1 MSIWVE
7 IDLRER
13 FDQFEG
19 NADEVVGRLMAL
31 QILRFEYARV
41 RVGSVSRKSNDRVH
55 ITMNVRNHE
64 LVLVFV
70 YDANAAEIE
79 FLSKMMSRVGHLVR
93 EIAFKKIA
101 SVHTVVL
108 RTLSSDVFVRIEDSS
123 NDYVFGVVSEIIVSG
138 GSPDD
143 LPRITADS
151 VEEIEFHVKSPPDF
165 DRSLGGVQRLGV
177 LEYKIY
183 RMYYNYDAAM
193 SSFRR
198 LFDDGRASSIVVNF
212 SEYQEHAI
220 DVVRAAMDARGDGDI
235 SFTWNYRP
243 LPILESDL
251 RDLEVLLRDRID
263 VLVMKS
269 MHFNKLVIGRSGP
282 RRILTISSSA
292 YNFTFGPPHRWTRLN
307 EVVFTRH
314 ALFDDW
320 FESET
325 MGDMPNLRAI
335 GALAIRDDV
344 FVPSR
349 VMRSIF
355 KIRPSLS
362 IVVDA
367 QSPTSRNPEMVLL
380 ALMTPSSLTGAGL
393 RRFQRGDWG
402 PVYRLLIRLMY
413 DVEEDV

>member
-1 MSIWVE
+1 MSICARVN
-7 IDLRER
+7 LRER
-13 FDQFEG
+13 RDQFEG
-19 NADEVVGRLMAL
+19 DADEVIERVMTL
-31 QILRFEYARV
+31 QIFQSDNALV
-41 RVGSVSRKSNDRVH
+41 RVGSSSREVSNLGNIMMRVIDR
-55 ITMNVRNHE
+55 E

-70 YDANAAEIE
+70 HDANAAEIE

-108 RTLSSDVFVRIEDSS
+108 RALPHALVRIEDSS
-123 NDYVFGVVSEIIVSG
+123 NDYVFGAVSEIIVFG

-151 VEEIEFHVKSPPDF
+151 VGEIEFHVKSPPDF
-165 DRSLGGVQRLGV
+165 DRSLGGVQRLGK
-177 LEYKIY
+177 LEYDIY
-183 RMYYNYDAAM
+183 RTYYNYDVAM
-193 SSFRR
+193 LSFRR
-198 LFDDGRASSIVVNF
+198 LFDDGRASSIVVAF
-212 SEYQEHAI
+212 SEYQEHTI
-220 DVVRAAMDARGDGDI
+220 DVVRAAMDARGDGDV
-235 SFTWNYRP
+235 SFAWNDRP
-243 LPILESDL
+243 LPILESEL
-251 RDLEVLLRDRID
+251 RDLDVLLRDRID
-263 VLVMKS
+263 VLVLKNA
-269 MHFNKLVIGRSGP
+269 HFNKLVIGRSGP

-292 YNFTFGPPHRWTRLN
+292 YNFMFGPPHRWTRLN